1 MSTPINENETTG
13 NTASPAV
20 PAGNDLQVRNPNG
33 VQHLEDQML
42 FISRADDPKV
52 GYRGLIGP
60 DWNVLGINN
69 QGSDVGLTRTIDS
82 SSVAGTGFG
91 VIAYNYTAG
100 EVTGS
105 AEIIDDNEVV
115 RWIEWPDHVISKGVR
130 IDRNSN
136 KTAQAHVLMVNIR
149 QDGIVELKA
158 TRAKASLTVS
168 EQGRGTEK
176 AAKTVD
182 INYRADENRAVFE
195 TVYFKIEGDTAIM
208 LDPIRFVPDAEIE
221 GDAADKYQIGESKPS
236 EITEAQNGVPARPN
250 E

>member
-1 MSTPINENETTG
+1 MSTPINENAG
-13 NTASPAV
+13 AIA
-20 PAGNDLQVRNPNG
+20 AGNALQVRQPGG
-33 VQHLEDQML
+33 VQHLEDQMV
-42 FISRADDPKV
+42 FISREDDPKV
-52 GYRGLIGP
+52 GFRGLIGP
-60 DWNVLGINN
+60 AWNVLGINN

-105 AEIIDDNEVV
+105 VEIIDDNEVV

-136 KTAQAHVLMVNIR
+136 KTAMAHVLIVNIR
-149 QDGIVELKA
+149 QDGIVELKV
-158 TRAKASLTVS
+158 TRAKASLTIS
-168 EQGRGTEK
+168 EQGRGQEK

-182 INYRADENRAVFE
+182 INYRSDAKKAVFE

-208 LDPIRFVPDAEIE
+208 LDPIRFVPDAEIK
-221 GDAADKYQIGESKPS
+221 GDAKDKYQIGESKPS
-236 EITEAQNGVPARPN
+236 AITEAQNGVPARPN
-250 E
+250 Q

>member
-1 MSTPINENETTG
+1 MSTPINETTG
-13 NTASPAV
+13 AV
-20 PAGNDLQVRNPNG
+20 AAGNELQVRQPGG

-52 GYRGLIGP
+52 GFRGLIGP

-105 AEIIDDNEVV
+105 VEIIDDNEII
-115 RWIEWPDHVISKGVR
+115 RWIEWPDNVVSNGVR
-130 IDRNSN
+130 IDRNTN
-136 KTAQAHVLMVNIR
+136 KTAMAHVLIVNIR
-149 QDGIVELKA
+149 QDGVVELKV
-158 TRAKASLTVS
+158 TRAKASLTIS
-168 EQGRGTEK
+168 EQGRGQEK

-182 INYRADENRAVFE
+182 INYRSDEHRAVFE
-195 TVYFKIEGDTAIM
+195 TVYFKMKGDTAIM
-208 LDPIRFVPDAEIE
+208 LDPRRFVPDAEIE
-221 GDAADKYQIGESKPS
+221 GAEGDKYQIGESKP
-236 EITEAQNGVPARPN
+236 EAITEAQNGVPARPN

>member
-1 MSTPINENETTG
+1 MSEAINEG
-13 NTASPAV
+13 GTASVEV

-52 GYRGLIGP
+52 GFRGLIGP

-105 AEIIDDNEVV
+105 AEIIDDNEVI
-115 RWIEWPDHVISKGVR
+115 RWIEWPDHIISNGVR

-136 KTAQAHVLMVNIR
+136 KTAQAHVLLVNIR
-149 QDGIVELKA
+149 QDGIVELKV
-158 TRAKASLTVS
+158 TRAKASLTIS
-168 EQGRGTEK
+168 EQGRGAEK

-182 INYRADENRAVFE
+182 INYRSDKNRAVFE
-195 TVYFKIEGDTAIM
+195 TVYYKIEGDTM
-208 LDPIRFVPDAEIE
+208 VQLDPIRFVPDAKIE
-221 GDAADKYQIGESKPS
+221 GDAADQYQIGESKPS
-236 EITEAQNGVPARPN
+236 EITEAQNGVPARPKS

>member
-1 MSTPINENETTG
+1 MSEPINEG
-13 NTASPAV
+13 GTAAAAEV

-52 GYRGLIGP
+52 GFHGLIGP

-91 VIAYNYTAG
+91 VIAYSHTAG

-105 AEIIDDNEVV
+105 AEIIDDNEVI
-115 RWIEWPDHVISKGVR
+115 RWIEWPDYVISNGVR

-136 KTAQAHVLMVNIR
+136 KTAQAHVLLVNIR
-149 QDGIVELKA
+149 QDGIVELKV
-158 TRAKASLTVS
+158 TRAKASLTIS
-168 EQGRGTEK
+168 EQGRGAEK
-176 AAKTVD
+176 GAKTVD
-182 INYRADENRAVFE
+182 INYRSDKNRAVFE
-195 TVYFKIEGDTAIM
+195 TVYYQIEGDTM
-208 LDPIRFVPDAEIE
+208 VQLDPIRFVPDAKIE
-221 GDAADKYQIGESKPS
+221 GDAKDKYQIGESKPS
-236 EITEAQNGVPARPN
+236 AITEAQNGVPARPN

>member
-1 MSTPINENETTG
+1 MSEPINEG
-13 NTASPAV
+13 GTASVEV

-52 GYRGLIGP
+52 GFRGLIGP

-105 AEIIDDNEVV
+105 AEIIDDNEVI
-115 RWIEWPDHVISKGVR
+115 RWIEWPDHVISDGVR

-136 KTAQAHVLMVNIR
+136 KTAQAHVLRVNIR
-149 QDGIVELKA
+149 QEGIVVLNV
-158 TRAKASLTVS
+158 TRAKVSLTIS
-168 EQGRGTEK
+168 EQGRGAEK

-182 INYRADENRAVFE
+182 INYRSDKHRAVFE
-195 TVYFKIEGDTAIM
+195 TVYYKIEGDTM
-208 LDPIRFVPDAEIE
+208 VQLDPIRFVPDAKIE
-221 GDAADKYQIGESKPS
+221 GDAKDKYQIGESKPS

>member
-1 MSTPINENETTG
+1 MSTPINETTG
-13 NTASPAV
+13 AV
-20 PAGNDLQVRNPNG
+20 AAGNALHVRQPGG

-42 FISRADDPKV
+42 FISREDDPKV
-52 GYRGLIGP
+52 GFRGLIGP

-105 AEIIDDNEVV
+105 VEIIDENEVI
-115 RWIEWPDHVISKGVR
+115 RWIEWPDHVISQGVR

-136 KTAQAHVLMVNIR
+136 KTAMAHVLIVNIR
-149 QDGIVELKA
+149 QDGIVELKV
-158 TRAKASLTVS
+158 TRAKASLKIS
-168 EQGRGTEK
+168 EQGRGQEK

-182 INYRADENRAVFE
+182 INYRSDAKKAVFE
-195 TVYFKIEGDTAIM
+195 TVYFKMKGDTAIM

-221 GDAADKYQIGESKPS
+221 GDAKDKYQIGESKP
-236 EITEAQNGVPARPN
+236 EAITEAQNGVPARPN